1 MKLMALTLVAGLAAS
16 AYGGDCPG
24 DCNGDGEASI
34 LDFVCFQGLFVA
46 GDDAADCNGDGNLSI
61 LDFVC
66 FQGAWQDF
74 ANGGCD
80 GCVASCPEGG
90 GNAYS
95 DGFET
100 YCAGEGIEAQ
110 ASECGWETWDLAGPS
125 VDCPVMDDNPFEGN
139 NYLVANVNGDVV
151 RVVDVN
157 SGVWEHKVMTYVPG
171 DAAGIGYMIALNTYA
186 HGGAKDWSMQV
197 AFDPLLGIVEF
208 QDQAFEIALIQA
220 DEWVE
225 LRTVVDL
232 DNDTVDHYYD
242 GEQIVFGGNWSDGVS
257 VSIQC
262 WDYFSTLDGM
272 GYDNASFQP
281 VP

>member
-1 MKLMALTLVAGLAAS
+1 MRLIALSMVAGLAAS
-16 AYGGDCPG
+16 AYAGDCPG
-24 DCNGDGEASI
+24 DCNGDGVANI
-34 LDFVCFQGLFVA
+34 LDFVCFQGEWEA
-46 GDDAADCNGDGNLSI
+46 QTDKGDCDGDGVYNI

-66 FQGAWQDF
+66 FQAAWQDF

-80 GCVASCPEGG
+80 GCTPSCPEGG
-90 GNAYS
+90 GDAYL

-100 YCAGEGIEAQ
+100 YCAGVGIEEQ
-110 ASECGWETWDLAGPS
+110 ASACGWDTWDLAGPS
-125 VDCPVMDDNPFEGN
+125 VDAYVDDDHPFDGN
-139 NYLVANVNGDVV
+139 NYLVADTNDDVV
-151 RVVDVN
+151 RLPNVS
-157 SGVWEHKVMTYVPG
+157 SGVWEHSVMTYVPSG
-171 DAAGIGYMIALNTYA
+171 AAGTGYMIALNTYS

-208 QDQAFEIALIQA
+208 QDQSFEIALIVT

-232 DNDTVDHYYD
+232 DNDTVDHYYN
-242 GEQIVFGGNWSDGVS
+242 GEQVVFGGNWSDGVS

-262 WDYFSTLDGM
+262 WDYFSTMDGM
-272 GYDNASFQP
+272 AYDNASFQP